1 MLLRME
7 EHTPAMAT
15 GSYPVWP
22 VNPSW
27 WPDAMT
33 QDNGHISEPQLN
45 TVARISRCCAFRRAT
60 ASVLIGMRS
69 LMNSGCALDRLN
81 RAQRSEPVI
90 TEKSLRCLF
99 FLSTREP
106 SYGTYWVHHDDIL
119 TTPTRFPWCCLGPLP
134 KAHHIENIG
143 RMGRNCFSPIK
154 EVCHDPITQNLL
166 GRYARC
172 HDGARSGPYAAHIPR
187 PPLWTRVPG
196 QNPLSAR
203 GPCTPFFQSPIIA
216 MDASGDVVG
225 SIMKRLVIR

>member
-1 MLLRME
+1 MLLQIE
-7 EHTPAMAT
+7 EHAPAMT
-15 GSYPVWP
+15 NGSYPVWP
-22 VNPSW
+22 GQSL
-27 WPDAMT
+27 M
-33 QDNGHISEPQLN
+33 
-45 TVARISRCCAFRRAT
+45 VARCDDAGQWTYQRAT
-60 ASVLIGMRS
+60 VEYCGSNFMMLRFQAGYRECFEWHA

-203 GPCTPFFQSPIIA
+203 GPCAPFFQSPIVA
-216 MDASGDVVG
+216 MDAS
-225 SIMKRLVIR
+225 